1 VEAYRVQDDE
11 NQKAECASEEGGQKC
26 VKSIPEQ
33 NNISD
38 SVVCILVKENR
49 KQMVKKLLVSL
60 DCILTLQTKDAKSE
74 KSHSLG
80 LVELHPD
87 S

>member
-1 VEAYRVQDDE
+1 
-11 NQKAECASEEGGQKC
+11 
-26 VKSIPEQ
+26 
-33 NNISD
+33 
-38 SVVCILVKENR
+38 
-49 KQMVKKLLVSL
+49 MVKKLLVSL
-60 DCILTLQTKDAKSE
+60 YCILTLQTKDAKSE